1 MFLGNTNAHTYKLNE
16 FQLLSVGKVKTIPKP
31 KLKKKKKECYLVFI
45 TLIDMETRSVT
56 KDLNYVMSDTKEF
69 AHGLIKQNFHLRY

>member
-1 MFLGNTNAHTYKLNE
+1 MSFNY
-16 FQLLSVGKVKTIPKP
+16 FQSERLKQSPNQS
-31 KLKKKKKECYLVFI
+31 LKKKKKECYLVFI